1 MATDRIE
8 AAITIEFT
16 PRSTGYEAV
25 ALFKNARGTVLHGM
39 RCGRGASRRLALTD
53 LAKSGGANPVI
64 NSRLLELVA
73 VVDCTGFEQRF
84 GLPREAIA
92 DLSRDELRE
101 LMLKV
106 GVVGTAET
114 RKTVSKA
121 ALLALLD
128 AECKASEQ
136 SN

>member
-8 AAITIEFT
+8 ATITVEFT
-16 PRSTGYEAV
+16 PRSKGYEAV
-25 ALFKNARGTVLHGM
+25 ASFKNARGTVLHGM
-39 RCGRGASRRLALTD
+39 RCGRGASRRQALTD

-64 NSRLLELVA
+64 NSRLLELVGL
-73 VVDCTGFEQRF
+73 VDCTGFEQRF
-84 GLPREAIA
+84 GMPREAVD
-92 DLSRDELRE
+92 DLNRDEIRE

-106 GVVGTAET
+106 GVAGTAET

-128 AECKASEQ
+128 AETVPSGQ